1 MINQNTQDPS
11 YSYSIN
17 VTWLNEASTH
27 SVHTVDPS
35 GSTDYKY
42 ALNHIHTHTHTHT
55 YTLMGRHVPSNN
67 FFYLKLCI
75 QSCADMQQGSQPL
88 EDKDSVHKSLVFL
101 MKGEPVTEGGR
112 E

>member
-1 MINQNTQDPS
+1 
-11 YSYSIN
+11 
-17 VTWLNEASTH
+17 
-27 SVHTVDPS
+27 
-35 GSTDYKY
+35 
-42 ALNHIHTHTHTHT
+42 
-55 YTLMGRHVPSNN
+55 MGRHVPSNN

-112 E
+112 EWRPESGGDDGVVRKVS